1 MPATPP
7 PDPIGDCLARI
18 AAGDP
23 SARDRLF
30 ELCFHRLLRISR
42 RMIAGFP
49 NVRRWDDTD
58 DVFQEAA
65 IRLDRSLR
73 QMNLTTPRDVFA
85 IAATQVHRVL
95 LDLARRHAGPMS
107 FAANHASVSDPAD
120 DPVDR
125 AAAPR
130 VDLDRWTAFH
140 EAVERMPARQREV
153 FHLVWHMGCDQET
166 VSRLTGRSIRT
177 VKRDWRECREAIRQ
191 SLGDEPPPMATEA

>member
-1 MPATPP
+1 
-7 PDPIGDCLARI
+7 
-18 AAGDP
+18 
-23 SARDRLF
+23 
-30 ELCFHRLLRISR
+30 
-42 RMIAGFP
+42 MIAGFP